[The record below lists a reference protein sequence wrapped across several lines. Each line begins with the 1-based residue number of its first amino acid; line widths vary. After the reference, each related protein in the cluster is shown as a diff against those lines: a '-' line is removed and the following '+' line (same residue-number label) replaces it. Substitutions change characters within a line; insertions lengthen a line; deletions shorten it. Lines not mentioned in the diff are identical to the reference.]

1 VTWASAYRPGMDRR
15 RFLATSLAGVI
26 AGSLTAK
33 AQQPGKVARIGYLL
47 LPPLAEKPSAE
58 RLAFLQGLREL
69 GYDEGRNLVI
79 DYRSASWNVDLLPD
93 LAAELVE
100 LKVNV
105 LLTAGPQATLAARE
119 ATRTLPIVMVAGI
132 DPVAGGL
139 VTSLAR
145 PGANVTGFTAKVSGV
160 TGKSLELL
168 REAVPRVPRIM
179 VIWNPGNPAAVADW
193 RETQLAANTLGL
205 KLESVEVRGAEDF
218 LAALPKVL
226 QRRPAAVLMIDD
238 TLTVA
243 YRQILAE
250 FALKNQVPAVM
261 ARRDFV
267 EAGGLMSYAPKISDL
282 FGRAARQVDKILR
295 GAKPAD
301 LPIEQP
307 RTFEL
312 VINLKTA
319 KALGLTIPPALL
331 LRADQVIE

>member
-1 VTWASAYRPGMDRR
+1 MMGRR
-15 RFLATSLAGVI
+15 RFLLILLGAVGAPLAA
-26 AGSLTAK
+26 AG
-33 AQQPGKVARIGYLL
+33 QQAGKIARIGYLL

-58 RLAFLQGLREL
+58 RQAFLQGLREL
-69 GYDEGRNLVI
+69 GYDEGRNFVI
-79 DYRSASWNVDLLPD
+79 EYRSAAWNLDLLPE
-93 LAAELVE
+93 LAAQLVE
-100 LKVNV
+100 LKVDV
-105 LLTAGPQATLAARE
+105 LLTAGPQPTLAARE
-119 ATRTLPIVMVAGI
+119 ATRTIPIVMVAGI

-168 REAVPRVPRIM
+168 REAVPRVPRIL
-179 VIWNPGNPAAVADW
+179 VIWNPGNPAAAADW

-226 QRRPAAVLMIDD
+226 QRQPAAVLMIDD

-250 FALKNQVPAVM
+250 FTLKNQVPAVM
-261 ARRDFV
+261 ARRDFA

-282 FGRAARQVDKILR
+282 FGRAARQVDRILK
-295 GAKPAD
+295 GTKPAD

-307 RTFEL
+307 SKFEL

-319 KALGLTIPPALL
+319 KALGLTIPPSLL
-331 LRADQVIE
+331 ARADQVIE